1 MVQMRRVYFFL
12 FFLFLV
18 SGLSAQLKKFTVE
31 VPIQPKVKLPDSIQ
45 SITILNRSLSPE
57 FQNYN
62 NDSLQVEFYRSNF
75 RANRIILDSLA
86 SDTLIK
92 TVGDLLFDSYRFD
105 IVIPL
110 ERNISRFL
118 NFNEVPDTLSR
129 KYIKAICD
137 LYNTDALLVL
147 ENLAMRIDADYRQ
160 RQEYIYDNYYRVH
173 NASMDVYYL
182 SRWRLYDSDTN
193 GIYINHIDVDTLYWD
208 ASEFDV
214 NTLFTNLPSVK
225 EATFETAIFAARK
238 FSELIA
244 PKWINETRYYFV
256 LQKPEIDQSITF
268 AAEGDWEKALE
279 NWLKYTETGSK
290 SLRGKI
296 LFNVALAY
304 EMTGDIENALK
315 WIGEAQKVYYRE
327 VNTLYTKTLLERKN
341 RLKSKNPVFA
351 K

>member
-1 MVQMRRVYFFL
+1 MIQMRRVYLFL

-31 VPIQPKVKLPDSIQ
+31 VPIQPKINLSDSIQ

-62 NDSLQVEFYRSNF
+62 DDSLQVGFYRSNF

-86 SDTLIK
+86 SDSLIK

-105 IVIPL
+105 IVIPV

-118 NFNEVPDTLSR
+118 SFNEVPDTLSR
-129 KYIKAICD
+129 NYVKAICD

-147 ENLAMRIDADYRQ
+147 ENLAMRIDADYRR
-160 RQEYIYDNYYRVH
+160 RQEYIYDDYYRVH
-173 NASMDVYYL
+173 NASIDVYYL
-182 SRWRLYDSDTN
+182 ARWKLYDPDTS
-193 GIYINHIDVDTLYWD
+193 ILFVDYTDVDTLFWD
-208 ASEFDV
+208 ATEFDV

-225 EATFETAIFAARK
+225 EATLETAFFAAHK

-256 LQKPEIDQSITF
+256 LQKPEVDQSVTF

-279 NWLKYTETGSK
+279 NWLKYSDTGSK
-290 SLRGKI
+290 SFRGKV

-304 EMTGDIENALK
+304 EMTGDVENALK
-315 WIGEAQKVYYRE
+315 WVGEAQKLYYRE
-327 VNTLYTKTLLERKN
+327 VNTLYTKTLLERKS
-341 RLKSKNPVFA
+341 RLKSKNPVFT